1 VEGQA
6 GRVTACSE
14 LQAMGAGRRCQHWW
28 PDLVILQLPV
38 ALSLS
43 LHARVFLII
52 NENLW
57 IVVDV
62 SIPAFCGGN
71 QNFRNEKIDSF
82 VPNAYDIIKT
92 QEDDPLKFLCPI
104 PRSRRGVCACPC

>member
-43 LHARVFLII
+43 LSMRVFFSSSMKTFGSWWMFPFLRFA
-52 NENLW
+52 EETKTSGMKR
-57 IVVDV
+57 
-62 SIPAFCGGN
+62 SIP
-71 QNFRNEKIDSF
+71 SF
-82 VPNAYDIIKT
+82 QMPMTSSKHRKMI
-92 QEDDPLKFLCPI
+92 L
-104 PRSRRGVCACPC
+104 